1 MPHWQSPILTMHTPS
16 TPHEFEPGA
25 DAALEIAQH
34 ALQAHAD
41 QRGSLLPIL
50 HTIQDKLGF
59 IPDSL
64 IPYLAEH
71 LQLSR
76 AEIHGVISFY
86 AHFRSQAPAATILEV
101 CRAEACQAMG
111 GNALAEHAK
120 RRLNCDFHAQSSNG
134 RVSLEPVY
142 CLGLCA
148 QSPAI
153 MLNGEPHARV
163 SPEKLDAL
171 LQEQGALT

>member
-1 MPHWQSPILTMHTPS
+1 MHIPS
-16 TPHEFEPGA
+16 NPHELGPGP
-25 DAALEIAQH
+25 DAAVEI
-34 ALQAHAD
+34 ALQALEKHAQ

-50 HTIQDKLGF
+50 HTIQDSLGY
-59 IPDSL
+59 IPDRV
-64 IPYLAEH
+64 IPCLSEH

-86 AHFRSQAPAATILEV
+86 AHFRTEAPANHILEV

-111 GNALAEHAK
+111 GNALAEHVK
-120 RRLNCDFHAQSSNG
+120 RRLNCDFHAQSSDG

-153 MLNGEPHARV
+153 MLNGEPHARMTA
-163 SPEKLDAL
+163 EKLDAL
-171 LQEQGALT
+171 LHDQGALK